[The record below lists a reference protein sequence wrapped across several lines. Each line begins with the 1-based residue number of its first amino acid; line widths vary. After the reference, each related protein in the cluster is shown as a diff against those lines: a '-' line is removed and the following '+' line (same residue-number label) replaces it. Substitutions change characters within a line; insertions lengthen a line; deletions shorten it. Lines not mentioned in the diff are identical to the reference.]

1 MAMHL
6 AVAIC
11 AVAAFTRFLP
21 LAGQPQHRE
30 VGMVSGNR

>member
-11 AVAAFTRFLP
+11 AVAAFARFLP

-30 VGMVSGNR
+30 ASVVSRNR